1 MINIGI
7 IGCGNIARTRHVPE
21 YAANQDCRISA
32 YYSPSREKAE
42 ALAVEYG
49 GKVCSSVEELL
60 SDPSIDAV
68 SVCTANDA
76 HAAISIAA
84 MRAGKHVL
92 CEKPMAG
99 SLSEAEEMVKVSKE
113 TGRLLMIGHNQRFL
127 PAHIEAKEFLDKGV
141 IGKVLSFRTAFG
153 HGGPEM
159 FMKVK
164 DMDSWFFRKEKAI
177 MGAMADLGVHKIDL
191 IHYLLGE
198 RIVKVSAKLS
208 TLDKCR
214 GDKTPISVDDNAV
227 CLLETESGAIGTMC
241 ASWTYYGR
249 PDNST
254 VLYGSKGIMR
264 LYDDP
269 EHSLIINL
277 ADGSIVTGKSG
288 PMDFRAPSG
297 VINSWVESIKA
308 GRVLEA
314 DGESALD
321 AMKTVFAAIRSSE
334 TGSAAETN

>member
-7 IGCGNIARTRHVPE
+7 IGCGNIARSRHIPE
-21 YAANQDCRISA
+21 YDSNSDCVLTG
-32 YYSPSREKAE
+32 YYNPNTAKAE
-42 ALAVEYG
+42 EMADRYG
-49 GKVCSSVEELL
+49 GKVYASAEALL
-60 SDPSIDAV
+60 AEPMIDAV
-68 SVCTANDA
+68 SVCTSNDS
-76 HAAISIAA
+76 HAALSIAA

-92 CEKPMAG
+92 CEKPMAC
-99 SLSEAEEMVKVSKE
+99 SLSEAEEMVRVAKE
-113 TGRLLMIGHNQRFL
+113 TGRLLMIGLNQRFM
-127 PAHIEAKEFLDKGV
+127 PAHTEAKEYLERGV
-141 IGKVLSFRTAFG
+141 IGKVLSFRTTFG

-164 DMDSWFFRKEKAI
+164 DMNSWFFRKEKAA

-198 RIVKVSAKLS
+198 RTVRVSARLN
-208 TLDKCR
+208 TLDKR
-214 GDKTPISVDDNAV
+214 SDSGELISVDDNAI
-227 CLLETESGAIGTMC
+227 CLMETESGALGTVT

-254 VLYGSKGIMR
+254 VLFGSKGIMR

-277 ADGSIVTGKSG
+277 ADGNVITGRAS

-297 VINSWVESIKA
+297 VIDSWIESIKA

-321 AMKTVFAAIRSSE
+321 AMKTVFAAISSSE
-334 TGSAAETN
+334 TGNCIKI

>member
-21 YAANQDCRISA
+21 YAANQDCRLAA
-32 YYSPSREKAE
+32 YFSPSCEKAE
-42 ALAVEYG
+42 ALALEYG
-49 GKVCSSVEELL
+49 GKVCGSARELL
-60 SDPSIDAV
+60 TDPSIDAV

-76 HAAISIAA
+76 HAAISISA
-84 MRAGKHVL
+84 MKAGKHVL

-99 SLSEAEEMVKVSKE
+99 SLAEAEEMVRVSKE

-127 PAHIEAKEFLDKGV
+127 PAHMEAKKFLDKGA
-141 IGKVLSFRTAFG
+141 IGRVLSFRTAFG

-164 DMDSWFFRKEKAI
+164 DMDSWFFRQEKAV

-191 IHYLLGE
+191 INYLLGE

-214 GDKTPISVDDNAV
+214 EDGSPISVDDNAV

-254 VLYGSKGIMR
+254 VIYGSRGIMR

-269 EHSLIINL
+269 EHSLLIDL
-277 ADGSIVTGKSG
+277 ADGSKIIGESG
-288 PMDFRAPSG
+288 PMDFRASSG
-297 VINSWVESIKA
+297 VINCWIESIKA
-308 GRVLEA
+308 GKVIEA

-321 AMKTVFAAIRSSE
+321 AMRTVFAAIRSSE
-334 TGSAAETN
+334 TGSAIEL